1 MDTRLMMLII
11 NQLVNHL
18 VQMVNHLDIK
28 QTVGKTPKRPAQPD
42 PDAQE
47 NPQAQRPM
55 PASHVKP
62 LFYSNI
68 LVIFED
74 FFIYH

>member
-1 MDTRLMMLII
+1 MILIM
-11 NQLVNHL
+11 NQL
-18 VQMVNHLDIK
+18 VNHLDIK

-47 NPQAQRPM
+47 NQQAQRPM

-74 FFIYH
+74 FLIYH

>member
-1 MDTRLMMLII
+1 
-11 NQLVNHL
+11 
-18 VQMVNHLDIK
+18 MVNHLDIK

-47 NPQAQRPM
+47 NQQAQRPM

-74 FFIYH
+74 FLIYH

>member
-1 MDTRLMMLII
+1 
-11 NQLVNHL
+11 
-18 VQMVNHLDIK
+18 MVNHLDIK

-47 NPQAQRPM
+47 NPQAQQPM

-74 FFIYH
+74 FLIYHW